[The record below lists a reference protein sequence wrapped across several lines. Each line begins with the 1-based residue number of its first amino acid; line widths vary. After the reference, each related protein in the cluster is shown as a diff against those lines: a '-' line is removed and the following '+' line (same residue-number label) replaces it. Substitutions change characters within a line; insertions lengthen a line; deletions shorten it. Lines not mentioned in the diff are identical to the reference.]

1 MDIFG
6 THFPSYL
13 TCSITNLVS
22 TLPICNFCR
31 LWFLRFQAMHLRS
44 SYHLEEMMVGA
55 DNSNMTPNTFLIK
68 ALHDIQWHVSMA
80 HVQYV
85 RILTWLW
92 GVRDKITNIF
102 SRLHCLAIPRR
113 DWSTKKT
120 KPNIEVWPESLPWGH
135 VRILIYQTWAVQ
147 IVTCW
152 FDLIHWHC
160 KMEKLDANQYYQP
173 RWNLGGK
180 GQG

>member
-22 TLPICNFCR
+22 TLPICNFYR

-68 ALHDIQWHVSMA
+68 GLHDIQ
-80 HVQYV
+80 
-85 RILTWLW
+85 
-92 GVRDKITNIF
+92 
-102 SRLHCLAIPRR
+102 
-113 DWSTKKT
+113 
-120 KPNIEVWPESLPWGH
+120 
-135 VRILIYQTWAVQ
+135 
-147 IVTCW
+147 
-152 FDLIHWHC
+152 
-160 KMEKLDANQYYQP
+160 
-173 RWNLGGK
+173 
-180 GQG
+180 